1 MISHPLFWIIFAV
14 VLLFGFV
21 VFRGAPYVPSR
32 RKIIEQAFDELYVLG
47 KKDTLID
54 VGSGDGVV
62 LRIAAKRGVKRAI
75 GYELNP
81 FLVIVSR
88 LLSRRYK
95 NIEVRTADFWFVKF
109 PSELTII
116 YLFIVSRD
124 AKRMAKKLQ
133 TEANRLEKSFKV
145 ITFGAVLP
153 DLDAEKSIGACRL
166 YQFSPLQETNAKV

>member
-32 RKIIEQAFDELYVLG
+32 RKVIEEAFKELYTPG
-47 KKDTLID
+47 KKDTLLD

-62 LRIAAKRGVKRAI
+62 LRLAAKRGVKRAI

-81 FLVIVSR
+81 VLVVISR
-88 LLSRRYK
+88 VLSRMYK
-95 NIEVRTADFWFVKF
+95 NIEVKTADFWFVKF
-109 PSELTII
+109 PVDVTIV

-124 AKRMAKKLQ
+124 SKRMVRKLQ
-133 TEANRLEKSFKV
+133 AEATRLEKSFKV

-153 DLDAEKSIGACRL
+153 GQLVEKSSGACRL
-166 YQFSPLQETNAKV
+166 YTFSPLQDTNSKV